1 MSKGYEEKDGSFLL
15 MDRKH
20 SLRGGKRAKPHLL
33 KTPLAPRR
41 PFFFLIYI
49 I

>member
-1 MSKGYEEKDGSFLL
+1 MKKKMESFLL

-49 I
+49 V

>member
-1 MSKGYEEKDGSFLL
+1 MKKKIESFLL

-33 KTPLAPRR
+33 KTLLAPRR

>member
-1 MSKGYEEKDGSFLL
+1 MKKKMESFLL

-20 SLRGGKRAKPHLL
+20 SLRGEKRAKPHLL

-49 I
+49 V